1 MQPRRGL
8 DGARIHMPFIVRRFP
23 TNEVAN
29 MNSAEPPRKGPE
41 SLPTLPGF
49 RAWLFGMI
57 GVTLVF
63 ALQPLYPTYIGPLSN
78 VLPTAC
84 ATTAFLS
91 SFVCMKRYGFGLRL
105 NFEAV
110 WFLFTLGMGLWAVAE
125 GTWAFYYFVLKVAV
139 PYPSLAD
146 IFYIAGYLPI
156 IAGLLGYLDTF
167 HEALT
172 RRRLGLALVFIGIAV
187 ALALSFVLPIELAQ
201 KHTISAFL
209 TDMTYPVLD
218 LVLLSLTVLSL
229 AIFAGGT
236 IAKWWVLFGIASA
249 LYVIGDEFFL
259 YQVAQGSYYNGS
271 VDDLIFLLG
280 YLTFALAFY
289 VHRKEF

>member
-1 MQPRRGL
+1 
-8 DGARIHMPFIVRRFP
+8 
-23 TNEVAN
+23 
-29 MNSAEPPRKGPE
+29 
-41 SLPTLPGF
+41 LPTLPGF

-63 ALQPLYPTYIGPLSN
+63 AFQSVYPTFIGPLSN

-84 ATTAFLS
+84 ATTAFVS
-91 SFVCMKRYGFGLRL
+91 SFVCMKRYGFGFRL

-125 GTWAFYYFVLKVAV
+125 GSWAFYYFVLRVAV

-146 IFYIAGYLPI
+146 IFYIAGYIPI
-156 IAGLLGYLDTF
+156 IAGLLGYLSTF
-167 HEALT
+167 HEAMT
-172 RRRLGLALVFIGIAV
+172 RRRLGLALVFIGIAA
-187 ALALSFVLPIELAQ
+187 ALALSFVLPIEFEQ
-201 KHTISAFL
+201 GHTISVFL

-218 LVLLSLTVLSL
+218 LVLFSLTVLSL

-236 IAKWWVLFGIASA
+236 IAKWWILFGIASA